1 VQLSTSASGTYPET
15 QPLPSCTYEEVL
27 PTPLDPKCLPGA
39 EDDEDDDIIDTY
51 KIKFEST
58 RYGGDS
64 WSTATPM
71 RDCISGVGLKNPH
84 DQVFT
89 DWLNDGHLDL
99 EVHLVITVGV
109 LSFISGSTTEL
120 NHGIIS

>member
-1 VQLSTSASGTYPET
+1 ME
-15 QPLPSCTYEEVL
+15 
-27 PTPLDPKCLPGA
+27 
-39 EDDEDDDIIDTY
+39 TY

-64 WSTATPM
+64 SSTATPM
-71 RDCISGVGLKNPH
+71 QDCISGAGLKNPH

-99 EVHLVITVGV
+99 EIHLVVTVRV
-109 LSFISGSTTEL
+109 LSKFSGSTTQL
-120 NHGIIS
+120 NHCIL

>member
-1 VQLSTSASGTYPET
+1 ME
-15 QPLPSCTYEEVL
+15 
-27 PTPLDPKCLPGA
+27 
-39 EDDEDDDIIDTY
+39 TY

-64 WSTATPM
+64 CSTATPM

-99 EVHLVITVGV
+99 EVHLVVTVRV
-109 LSFISGSTTEL
+109 LSFLSGRTNEL
-120 NHGIIS
+120 NYCIY